1 MNPPTSEWLARRLV
15 EGASEAILFADVDG
29 LVRAWNPGA
38 EAMFGWPAA
47 EILGKTMDV
56 IIPERLRGR
65 HWDGWRKVIATGVTR
80 YSGKDL
86 LAVPA
91 VRKDG
96 SQLSIEFSIQIVR
109 DDGGALLGF
118 GAVVRDVTERWQKE
132 KALRLK
138 LKDLEAKAGGRTA

>member
-1 MNPPTSEWLARRLV
+1 MNAPTPQWLAHRLV
-15 EGASEAILFADVDG
+15 EGAPEAILFADCEG

-38 EAMFGWPAA
+38 EAMFGWTAA
-47 EILGKTMDV
+47 EILGRTMDV
-56 IIPERLRGR
+56 IIPERLRAR

-96 SQLSIEFSIQIVR
+96 STLSIEFSIQLVR
-109 DDGGALLGF
+109 DDAGALLGF
-118 GAVVRDVTERWQKE
+118 AAVVRD
-132 KALRLK
+132 
-138 LKDLEAKAGGRTA
+138 

>member
-1 MNPPTSEWLARRLV
+1 MTPPTSDWLARRLV
-15 EGASEAILFADVDG
+15 EGAAEAILFADVDG

-65 HWDGWRKVIATGVTR
+65 HWHGWRKVIETGVTR
-80 YSGKDL
+80 YSGGDL

-96 SQLSIEFSIQIVR
+96 TGLSIEFSIQLVR
-109 DDGGALLGF
+109 DDGGAVLGF
-118 GAVVRDVTERWQKE
+118 GAVVRDVTERWHKE
-132 KALRLK
+132 KALRLR
-138 LKDLEAKAGGRTA
+138 LKELEAKVGGERA

>member
-138 LKDLEAKAGGRTA
+138 LKELEAKAGGRTA